1 MNVLVADDD
10 PTVRLI
16 LTARLEAAGHHVE
29 AVDDGSAAIA
39 AFQAAVPDALV
50 IDAMM
55 PVGGW
60 EVIETL
66 RKDPRFST
74 VPMVLLS
81 ARDLPDDMRRGYEA
95 GASLVMSK
103 DDDLSKLGDLLET
116 MHRRR

>member
-1 MNVLVADDD
+1 MQVLVADDD

-16 LTARLEAAGHHVE
+16 LTAHLEAAGHRVE
-29 AVDDGSAAIA
+29 TVDDGSAVIA
-39 AFQAAVPDALV
+39 AFQAAAPDALV

-81 ARDLPDDMRRGYEA
+81 ARDLPDDMRRGYAA

-103 DDDLSKLGDLLET
+103 DQDLSTLGGLLEE
-116 MHRRR
+116 MQRRI